1 MASSG
6 RPRPWGPWG
15 WWAEDLALALLQEL
29 GATVGLR
36 ATVVSYGAAQSACE
50 GAKQW
55 PTALQL
61 LLELGVV
68 GLRADDVALNTAL
81 GLQVGLFRGEKH
93 RKPKVFDGFSVVFQ
107 VFFMVLDRICVD
119 FLKIYGGKQGWR
131 PPIMTLDS
139 LV

>member
-1 MASSG
+1 M
-6 RPRPWGPWG
+6 
-15 WWAEDLALALLQEL
+15 
-29 GATVGLR
+29 GLR

-81 GLQVGLFRGEKH
+81 GLQVGLFRGEKR
-93 RKPKVFDGFSVVFQ
+93 RKPRVLVL
-107 VFFMVLDRICVD
+107 FFMC
-119 FLKIYGGKQGWR
+119 FSWF
-131 PPIMTLDS
+131 
-139 LV
+139 